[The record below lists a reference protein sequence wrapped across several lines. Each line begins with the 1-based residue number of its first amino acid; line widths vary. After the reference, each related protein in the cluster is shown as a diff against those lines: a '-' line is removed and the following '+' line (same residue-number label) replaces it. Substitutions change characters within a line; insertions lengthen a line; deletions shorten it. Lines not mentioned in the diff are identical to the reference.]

1 MRPRELQ
8 NDDSRAGKVG
18 SKTVTAGLQRGLKET
33 VRSAFVR
40 NTQKLVQQFGLF
52 GTADPC
58 ARLPCVIMTHDAAVA
73 DHVLRCRPAFF
84 VWGVARDLADR
95 SPSALWENREALL
108 RDFGRRS
115 DPGGTADRVFVAYER
130 LMRER
135 WGIHHET
142 ECHWFANLARLV
154 GVPLEALRFDP
165 TKRRAHAVG
174 AALGAVHDV
183 LVTRFEDMRDLPEIV
198 RGIVPEFAPDFQ
210 RVSVREGS
218 RLSAAGAVE
227 ARKFRARA
235 ARLVAA
241 NYTHRFAACDTS
253 RFYPNATR
261 NEV

>member
-1 MRPRELQ
+1 M
-8 NDDSRAGKVG
+8 
-18 SKTVTAGLQRGLKET
+18 
-33 VRSAFVR
+33 
-40 NTQKLVQQFGLF
+40 
-52 GTADPC
+52 
-58 ARLPCVIMTHDAAVA
+58 
-73 DHVLRCRPAFF
+73 
-84 VWGVARDLADR
+84 VWGGFLADR

-108 RDFGRRS
+108 RDFGRRP

-198 RGIVPEFAPDFQ
+198 RDVVPEFAPDFQ
-210 RVSVREGS
+210 RVSVHEGS
-218 RLSAAGAVE
+218 HAPAAVE
-227 ARKFRARA
+227 ARKLAPARRGSSRRTTPTASPRATRA
-235 ARLVAA
+235 ASTRTPPAA
-241 NYTHRFAACDTS
+241 R
-253 RFYPNATR
+253 
-261 NEV
+261 

>member
-1 MRPRELQ
+1 MIH
-8 NDDSRAGKVG
+8 DSHAGKVG
-18 SKTVTAGLQRGLKET
+18 SKTITAGLQRGLKET
-33 VRSAFVR
+33 VRSAFMPNARKFVR
-40 NTQKLVQQFGLF
+40 L
-52 GTADPC
+52 GTADAC

-73 DHVLRCRPAFF
+73 EHVLRCRPAFF

-183 LVTRFEDMRDLPEIV
+183 LVTRFEDMRDLPEIA
-198 RGIVPEFAPDFQ
+198 RDIVPEFAPDFQ

>member
-1 MRPRELQ
+1 MRRGGSVGSHAAPP
-8 NDDSRAGKVG
+8 DDSLRGDAPAQRHPASPVVG
-18 SKTVTAGLQRGLKET
+18 
-33 VRSAFVR
+33 
-40 NTQKLVQQFGLF
+40 
-52 GTADPC
+52 
-58 ARLPCVIMTHDAAVA
+58 M
-73 DHVLRCRPAFF
+73 
-84 VWGVARDLADR
+84 
-95 SPSALWENREALL
+95 
-108 RDFGRRS
+108 
-115 DPGGTADRVFVAYER
+115 
-130 LMRER
+130 
-135 WGIHHET
+135 
-142 ECHWFANLARLV
+142 
-154 GVPLEALRFDP
+154 PLEALRFDP

-198 RGIVPEFAPDFQ
+198 RDVVPEFAPDFQ

>member
-1 MRPRELQ
+1 
-8 NDDSRAGKVG
+8 
-18 SKTVTAGLQRGLKET
+18 
-33 VRSAFVR
+33 
-40 NTQKLVQQFGLF
+40 
-52 GTADPC
+52 
-58 ARLPCVIMTHDAAVA
+58 
-73 DHVLRCRPAFF
+73 
-84 VWGVARDLADR
+84 
-95 SPSALWENREALL
+95 
-108 RDFGRRS
+108 
-115 DPGGTADRVFVAYER
+115 
-130 LMRER
+130 MRER
-135 WGIHHET
+135 WAIHHET
-142 ECHWFANLARLV
+142 ECTWFANLARLV
-154 GVPLEALRFDP
+154 GLPLEALRFDP

-183 LVTRFEDMRDLPEIV
+183 LVTRFEDMRDLPEIA
-198 RGIVPEFAPDFQ
+198 RDIVPEFAPDFQ

>member
-1 MRPRELQ
+1 MIH
-8 NDDSRAGKVG
+8 DSHAGKVG
-18 SKTVTAGLQRGLKET
+18 SKTITAGLQRGLKET
-33 VRSAFVR
+33 VRSAFMPNARKFVR
-40 NTQKLVQQFGLF
+40 L
-52 GTADPC
+52 GTADAC

-73 DHVLRCRPAFF
+73 EHVLRCRPAFF

-108 RDFGRRS
+108 RDFGRRP

-198 RGIVPEFAPDFQ
+198 RGIVPEFAGDFQ

-218 RLSAAGAVE
+218 HLTAVEAVE